1 MTHISDED
9 EANDDHDRPDEGLK
23 EDDQRNSDD
32 EVRGGVNE
40 DVEEEE
46 NKEENDEAGGV
57 EDTFSDSVHDED
69 KRVIST
75 SPLQQNL
82 SIPDEED
89 DGSAT
94 EELLGR
100 NSHEEGQTLEV
111 GSSTGEVTV
120 DTVGLESMVAT
131 GQVCSLRADRGATG
145 SNFAPGQFNDDDTNL
160 PSYQTTD
167 VQSTEPNEGEDLVLE
182 KAGAEGSF
190 DFREGLVNASA
201 QAAPT
206 CYSGAEVVNKILA
219 PVLETHLGSAET
231 GGESLIPAR
240 EEAEEAADLVQD
252 ESFNVRDE
260 TEGTACSTS
269 VESEA
274 SCVEQEPEASGGQE
288 NPERQA
294 LVGQIPRSKS
304 MKSKADSQ
312 KSLQRSKS
320 TSGKCK
326 QQ

>member
-1 MTHISDED
+1 M
-9 EANDDHDRPDEGLK
+9 
-23 EDDQRNSDD
+23 
-32 EVRGGVNE
+32 
-40 DVEEEE
+40 
-46 NKEENDEAGGV
+46 
-57 EDTFSDSVHDED
+57 HDED

-75 SPLQQNL
+75 SPLQQNF
-82 SIPDEED
+82 SIPDEEY

-100 NSHEEGQTLEV
+100 NSHEEGVRSCQAFEV

-131 GQVCSLRADRGATG
+131 GQVFSLRVDRGATG
-145 SNFAPGQFNDDDTNL
+145 SNFVPGQFNDDDTNL

-167 VQSTEPNEGEDLVLE
+167 VQSAELKEEEDFVLE
-182 KAGAEGSF
+182 KAEAEGSF
-190 DFREGLVNASA
+190 DFREGTVNASA

-206 CYSGAEVVNKILA
+206 RYPGAEVVNEILA
-219 PVLETHLGSAET
+219 PVLETHLGSLET

-260 TEGTACSTS
+260 TEGTACSTGA
-269 VESEA
+269 ESEA
-274 SCVEQEPEASGGQE
+274 SCVVQEPEASGGQE
-288 NPERQA
+288 NPERQT
-294 LVGQIPRSKS
+294 LVGQTPQSKS
-304 MKSKADSQ
+304 MKNKADSQ